1 MRLKKRS
8 RLVKEIPPHDRPREK
23 LVRVGA
29 AGLGDN
35 ELLAIVLGSGAR
47 RADVLALANAI
58 LGAAG
63 GLHGVPRIGH
73 DDLRRVRGVG
83 SAKAAQVLAAIELGR
98 RTLIRRPAARLL
110 FESPRDVATY
120 LLPQFGA
127 KAVEQFGVVLLD
139 TKHRL
144 LRTTLVSIGTLDSS
158 PAHPREVFREAT
170 AASAAAVVLFHNHP
184 SGDPTPSADDCD
196 LTSRLLQAGRI
207 IGINVLDHIIL
218 ADTKYFSFKEAGRL

>member
-1 MRLKKRS
+1 MRL
-8 RLVKEIPPHDRPREK
+8 
-23 LVRVGA
+23 GA
-29 AGLGDN
+29 GGLGDN
-35 ELLAIVLGSGAR
+35 ELLAIVLASGAR
-47 RADVLALANAI
+47 CSGVLDLANAI
-58 LGAAG
+58 LEVAG

-83 SAKAAQVLAAIELGR
+83 TVKAAQVLAAIELGR
-98 RTLIRRPAARLL
+98 RTLLRRPATRLR
-110 FESPRDVATY
+110 FDAPRDVASY

-127 KAVEQFGVVLLD
+127 RSVEQFGVVLLD

-184 SGDPTPSADDCD
+184 SGDPTPSPDDCE
-196 LTSRLLQAGRI
+196 LTSRLLQAGHI
-207 IGINVLDHIIL
+207 IGIKVLDHIIL
-218 ADTKYFSFKEAGRL
+218 ADTKYFSFKEAGKL

>member
-1 MRLKKRS
+1 M
-8 RLVKEIPPHDRPREK
+8 KEIALHDRPREK
-23 LVRVGA
+23 LVRLGA

-47 RADVLALANAI
+47 RADVLSLANAI
-58 LGAAG
+58 LEAAG
-63 GLHGVPRIGH
+63 GLHRVPRIGH
-73 DDLRRVRGVG
+73 ADLRHVHGVG
-83 SAKAAQVLAAIELGR
+83 SVKAAQVLAAIELGR
-98 RTLIRRPAARLL
+98 RTLIRRPTARLR
-110 FESPRDVATY
+110 FESPRDLATY

-127 KAVEQFGVVLLD
+127 KPVEQFGVVLLD
-139 TKHRL
+139 TKHHL

-184 SGDPTPSADDCD
+184 SGDPLPSADDCD
-196 LTSRLLQAGRI
+196 LTVRLAQAGRI
-207 IGINVLDHIIL
+207 IGIKVLDHIIL

>member
-1 MRLKKRS
+1 M
-8 RLVKEIPPHDRPREK
+8 KEIALHDRPREK
-23 LVRVGA
+23 LIRLGA

-35 ELLAIVLGSGAR
+35 ELLAVVLGTGAR
-47 RADVLALANAI
+47 RADVLSLANAI
-58 LGAAG
+58 LEAAG

-73 DDLRRVRGVG
+73 AELRRVRGVG
-83 SAKAAQVLAAIELGR
+83 AAKAAQVLAAIELGR
-98 RTLIRRPAARLL
+98 RTLIRRPAARLR
-110 FESPRDVATY
+110 FESPRDLATY

-127 KAVEQFGVVLLD
+127 KPVEQFGVVLLD
-139 TKHRL
+139 TKHHL

-184 SGDPTPSADDCD
+184 SGDPLPSADDGD
-196 LTSRLLQAGRI
+196 LTVRLAQAGRI
-207 IGINVLDHIIL
+207 IGITVLDHIIL

>member
-1 MRLKKRS
+1 
-8 RLVKEIPPHDRPREK
+8 VKEIAVHDRPREK
-23 LVRVGA
+23 LVRLGA
-29 AGLGDN
+29 VGLGDN

-47 RADVLALANAI
+47 RTDALSLANAI
-58 LGAAG
+58 LDATG
-63 GLHGVPRIGH
+63 GLHGVTRIGH
-73 DDLRRVRGVG
+73 DDLCRVHGVG

-98 RTLIRRPAARLL
+98 RTLIRRPASRLR
-110 FESPRDVATY
+110 FESPRDLATY

-144 LRTTLVSIGTLDSS
+144 VRTTLVSIGTLDSS

-184 SGDPTPSADDCD
+184 SGDPMPSPDDCD
-196 LTSRLLQAGRI
+196 LTSRLSHAGHI
-207 IGINVLDHIIL
+207 IGITVLDHIIL